1 MELKISRKVTSVI
14 NAHTFDIISKGEDT
28 VKLIQEFNQ
37 LEEISIPSHTTHH
50 VGIYDYTIRLRQWKV
65 KDVKQTINIIE
76 KDNTNLI
83 YNQLFEELK
92 KFVTGITITIWE
104 PEFLPFNYVILS
116 VDFSKKILES
126 RDSYGW
132 LRMSLLPIIHYWRP
146 IGGLISYSG
155 EINFPMFYQL
165 YYESALIKPE
175 LIKVFDELEKL
186 PAVRLDIEKY
196 VKVCNRLKNHFLLD
210 GLDKFHNLISLLKI
224 QDDFFLLGN
233 IGQFNSDFFNVFSLE
248 PDTYKYTG
256 TNPFLLTSFDSW
268 PFPRLFLLYLISVT
282 PHILSDVYRTKLI
295 KIRNQVNELKN
306 TYREN
311 NKLNNS
317 EDSLEHLLSLKNE
330 LNYLLSDLNEIKKL
344 IKIFKSHIL
353 DNPEIHERSIVV
365 APENVNLKT
374 NLIKNKIQATYLHTL
389 NEEFNSRSKNTEEYI
404 DEIKKELRFLEERIE
419 PLQQKLTRKSNSKLG
434 KIMLSLS
441 IITGFFAVIVGM
453 NVIGNWIN
461 SP

>member
-1 MELKISRKVTSVI
+1 MELKTSHKNTSVI

-28 VKLIQEFNQ
+28 VKLIQEFSQ

-76 KDNTNLI
+76 KDNTNLV

-92 KFVTGITITIWE
+92 NFVTGITITIWE

-116 VDFSKKILES
+116 VDFSEKILES

-146 IGGLISYSG
+146 NAGLISYTG
-155 EINFPMFYQL
+155 EIRFPMFYQL
-165 YYESALIKPE
+165 YYESVPIKPE

-186 PAVRLDIEKY
+186 ATVTLDIEKY
-196 VKVCNRLKNHFLLD
+196 VKVCNRLKNHFLLE
-210 GLDKFHNLISLLKI
+210 GLDKLHNLISLLKI

-248 PDTYKYTG
+248 PNTYKYTG
-256 TNPFLLTSFDSW
+256 INPFLLTSFDSW

-282 PHILSDVYRTKLI
+282 PHILSDVHRTKLI
-295 KIRNQVNELKN
+295 EIRKQVNELKN
-306 TYREN
+306 TYRKN

-317 EDSLEHLLSLKNE
+317 DGSLELLLSLKNE

-344 IKIFKSHIL
+344 IKSFKSYIL

-365 APENVNLKT
+365 APEGVNLKT
-374 NLIKNKIQATYLHTL
+374 NLIKSKIQATYLHTL
-389 NEEFNSRSKNTEEYI
+389 NEEFDLRSKDTEEFV
-404 DEIKKELRFLEERIE
+404 DEIKMDLKFLEERIE
-419 PLQQKLTRKSNSKLG
+419 PLQQQLTRNSNSKLG
-434 KIMLSLS
+434 KIMLILS
-441 IITGFFAVIVGM
+441 IVTGFFATIVGM
-453 NVIGNWIN
+453 DVINRWSN
-461 SP
+461 P